1 MPRWLRQI
9 IDGLAFLV
17 GWITGRQYDTLVRSI
32 SDRADAAALPAQ
44 RRFIIVQI
52 DGLAHDYLVQ
62 AMALG
67 QMPTVQRLIAQGAR
81 LQRWRCGLPTST
93 PAIQA
98 GIMYGCNWDIPAFRW
113 YEKESGFAPQ
123 CKSPAAVERVKARVA
138 AGRPG
143 ILAGGSSYTNM
154 LDGDARLALFT
165 LSAMGRQRFFE
176 HLRGIGWALLF
187 ALIPWRILRSLGL
200 TAWELARSL
209 GRALWLWARGRFR
222 GRLELVRPVLAVLTN
237 IIFGEIQAFGVLL
250 DIYRGVPSIY
260 VNFYGYDEV
269 AHGEGPLGREAVRAV
284 CRIDRHIRE
293 IERMRRRH
301 RPDTELYIC
310 SDHGMTPALP
320 FHRINVKQPLGPFV
334 AAHVGV
340 SVVWDEIRNAAG
352 KENLAASVTVPHWPP
367 TESIWLLDELDGV
380 EAHLSGRSRRLAQV
394 LHRRLGARMRPDEP
408 SDWDFTRG
416 SDVVV
421 RASGSLAHL
430 YFNVTPERMDVSEL
444 AILYP
449 DLVEALN
456 NHPGIGLVLGVEEG
470 RPVIVTSHG
479 TAALAADWLPPGL
492 ADPQQTVADLER
504 LLSYPHSGDLVLL
517 GAWDAQGRRVV
528 AFEEHAAT
536 HGGIGGPQEFP
547 FFITPPD
554 APLELSPIT
563 NACQLYPYFMAR
575 YHGETTAA
583 QGEAGASATRQ

>member
-9 IDGLAFLV
+9 VDGTAFLF
-17 GWITGRQYDTLVRSI
+17 GWITGRQYDTLVGPGG
-32 SDRADAAALPAQ
+32 DRTDAATGPSH
-44 RRFIIVQI
+44 RRFIIIQL
-52 DGLAHDYLVQ
+52 DGLAHDYLIQ

-67 QMPTVQRLIAQGAR
+67 QMPTVQRLIAGGAR
-81 LQRWRCGLPTST
+81 LQRWRCGVPTST

-113 YEKESGFAPQ
+113 YEKDTGLAPQ
-123 CKSPAAVERVKARVA
+123 CKSPPHVARLKARIA
-138 AGRPG
+138 AGRRG
-143 ILAGGSSYTNM
+143 LLTGGSSYTNM

-176 HLRGIGWALLF
+176 HLRGLGWALLF
-187 ALIPWRILRSLGL
+187 ALIPWRIVRILGL
-200 TAWELARSL
+200 SAWELARSL
-209 GRALWLWARGRFR
+209 GRTLWAWARGGFR
-222 GRLELVRPVLAVLTN
+222 RRLRLMRPFLAVLTN

-250 DIYRGVPSIY
+250 DIYRGMPAIY

-269 AHGEGPLGREAVRAV
+269 AHGDGPLGREAMRALR
-284 CRIDRHIRE
+284 RIDRHIRE

-301 RPDTELYIC
+301 RPEADLYIC
-310 SDHGMTPALP
+310 SDHGMTPATP
-320 FHRINVKQPLGPFV
+320 FHRIAVKQPLGPFV
-334 AAHVGV
+334 AAHVGA
-340 SVVWDEIRNAAG
+340 SVVWDEGRDAADPG
-352 KENLAASVTVPHWPP
+352 NPAAPLAVPRWPP
-367 TESIWLLDELDGV
+367 TESIWLLDELDGI
-380 EAHLSGRSRRLAQV
+380 EAHLSGRGRRLARV
-394 LHRRLGARMRPDEP
+394 LHRRLGARMMPDQP
-408 SDWDFTRG
+408 SGWDFARG

-430 YFNVTPERMDVSEL
+430 YFNVTTERMDVSEL

-449 DLVEALN
+449 DLVDALN

-492 ADPQQTVADLER
+492 PDPGQTVADLAR

-517 GAWDAQGRRVV
+517 GAWDAQNRRVSS
-528 AFEEHAAT
+528 FEDHAAT

-554 APLELSPIT
+554 APLDLSTVT
-563 NACQLYPYFMAR
+563 NACQLYPYFMTR
-575 YHGETTAA
+575 YHGAASAA
-583 QGEAGASATRQ
+583 QAEADSSATRQ